1 MAIAAVANQL
11 VCMVC
16 KPHVQ
21 LGMLKA
27 KVRRGVTAKTKRKK
41 ERKKPPI
48 DCSRWMP
55 CHRIFMNHCGKSR
68 KATVEG

>member
-27 KVRRGVTAKTKRKK
+27 KVRRGVTGREG
-41 ERKKPPI
+41 ERETHRAI
-48 DCSRWMP
+48 DCFRWMP

-68 KATVEG
+68 KATAEG